1 MFERALERVVRILE
15 RASALVRP
23 EPLTPEEYRPE
34 LLIRLLRTAR
44 DDDVAM

>member
-1 MFERALERVVRILE
+1 MFERASERVVRILE

-23 EPLTPEEYRPE
+23 EPLSPEEYNPE

-44 DDDVAM
+44 EEDVAM